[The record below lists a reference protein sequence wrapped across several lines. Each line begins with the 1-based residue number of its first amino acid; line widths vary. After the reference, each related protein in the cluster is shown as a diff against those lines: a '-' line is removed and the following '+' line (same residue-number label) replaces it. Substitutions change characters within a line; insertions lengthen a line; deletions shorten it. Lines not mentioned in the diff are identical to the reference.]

1 MAGFLRQS
9 QNSGF
14 YFRCT
19 AGKGWDGM
27 TGMYR
32 VAGTFVVLSAAALGA
47 AGCMGPTYGTD
58 KTATEQLVDD
68 LGDSMSLAP
77 AKKPMKLA
85 YQPRGDLVKPADA
98 KLVAPQTN
106 LASKDNP
113 AWLESPEQTRD
124 RLKAEADDNAD
135 NPNYRSPLIV
145 GVTEGKT
152 KSVEQ
157 QAAEYREAR
166 KIMEGRENKR
176 RFMSDPPLEYRQVD
190 DPAKLTDLGE
200 TEAAKEK
207 RRKDQAEIAGS
218 GKKWYQLW

>member
-1 MAGFLRQS
+1 
-9 QNSGF
+9 
-14 YFRCT
+14 
-19 AGKGWDGM
+19 M

-32 VAGTFVVLSAAALGA
+32 VAGTLVVLSAVSLSA
-47 AGCMGPTYGTD
+47 AGCIGPTYGTD

-68 LGDSMSLAP
+68 IGASMSIAP
-77 AKKPMKLA
+77 TKKPEKIA
-85 YQPRGDLVKPADA
+85 YQPRGDLIKPTDP
-98 KLVAPQTN
+98 KLIAPQQN

-113 AWLESPEQTRD
+113 GWIESPEQMRD
-124 RLKAEADDNAD
+124 RLKQEADDNVD

-157 QAAEYREAR
+157 QATEYRQAR

-176 RFMSDPPLEYRQVD
+176 RFMSDPPLEYRQVN
-190 DPAKLTDLGE
+190 DPSKLQDLGE

-207 RRKDQAEIAGS
+207 RRKEEAEIAGT
-218 GKKWYQLW
+218 GRKWWQLW